1 MRTGVLSDA
10 YIRKHSAELFPLDAY
25 THENLYGQPHLEK
38 HGMHTK
44 KKRGRARRIYRPRA
58 PYMMHHEL
66 ARQLLAEQH
75 LSKNFKRLCCLA
87 DFLLEIPHRYLVLW
101 MQVQALLIITDFALV
116 LVP

>member
-10 YIRKHSAELFPLDAY
+10 HIRKHSAELFPLDAY

-66 ARQLLAEQH
+66 AKTKRMHMHALKHKIHSELAKEVMVGP
-75 LSKNFKRLCCLA
+75 R
-87 DFLLEIPHRYLVLW
+87 R
-101 MQVQALLIITDFALV
+101 
-116 LVP
+116 